1 MEGSGVLKFIQTGGP
16 YGDATSRYVVEL
28 NREFTVEEFINE
40 VLKRDEWGQIRVLNS
55 EIRGKQPFG
64 ALVVEY
70 RGDQIIGRG
79 IGYRQYL
86 DQKVRSVRAS
96 GGWSAMDYTINL
108 EAGGN
113 IL

>member
-1 MEGSGVLKFIQTGGP
+1 MLNFRKTGGP
-16 YGDATSRYVVEL
+16 YGDATSRYAVEL
-28 NREFTVEEFINE
+28 NRELTVEEFISE
-40 VLKRDEWGQIRVLNS
+40 ILKRNEWGQVRVLNS
-55 EIRGKQPFG
+55 EIRGTCPFG

-96 GGWSAMDYTINL
+96 GGWSAMDYTIDL
-108 EAGGN
+108 ETGGN
-113 IL
+113 IS